1 MNEAPL
7 CSWPYQPIGALATQ
21 NQETTM
27 FTTVKTLALT
37 LGLTILAAAPAMAAL
52 SGNGLWTN
60 GYTQNGWGNGLW
72 ANGYTQNGWS
82 ANGWTANG
90 RLDDAHAVRVI
101 GIELPSDA
109 VVR

>member
-52 SGNGLWTN
+52 SGNGLWSN
-60 GYTQNGWGNGLW
+60 GYTQNRRGNGLW

-82 ANGWTANG
+82 SNG